1 MARITMGDR
10 LLLFFREYNLRE
22 TENGSKLRF
31 QTEHSISKEKE
42 SDAIWTKDGT
52 QNTIRDGENT
62 ISISS
67 LKYEEDDD
75 ILSVLDKLE
84 KMFEDNKLVE
94 IWQVNLDSATTPEGT
109 YSAHYFQGYFTSLE
123 ITAADSAVEVSLEYA
138 INGRGAKGTDL
149 LTPEQIGAIN
159 AEQYEY
165 QSIKALGGE

>member
-67 LKYEEDDD
+67 LKY
-75 ILSVLDKLE
+75 
-84 KMFEDNKLVE
+84 
-94 IWQVNLDSATTPEGT
+94 
-109 YSAHYFQGYFTSLE
+109 
-123 ITAADSAVEVSLEYA
+123 
-138 INGRGAKGTDL
+138 
-149 LTPEQIGAIN
+149 
-159 AEQYEY
+159 
-165 QSIKALGGE
+165 